1 MTKKIFHSIL
11 LVAGTVLLASLLVI
25 MGCLYEYFGS
35 VEKKQLRDELELAAV
50 AVEKNGTEYLSQL
63 SSERYRL
70 TWIEND
76 GTVLYD
82 RQGDLSNME
91 NHLERE
97 EVKQAL
103 SNGMGEST
111 RYSKT
116 LLQRSLYCAKKMND
130 GTVLRLSVAQK
141 TVFKRVCVKP
151 SCP

>member
-76 GTVLYD
+76 GTVLY
-82 RQGDLSNME
+82 LSLI
-91 NHLERE
+91 HI
-97 EVKQAL
+97 
-103 SNGMGEST
+103 
-111 RYSKT
+111 
-116 LLQRSLYCAKKMND
+116 
-130 GTVLRLSVAQK
+130 
-141 TVFKRVCVKP
+141 
-151 SCP
+151 